1 MTRMATSSRLRTAT
15 RESPDG
21 DETGDAG
28 GRGGSPAKIVI
39 PIVVAVIVAGL
50 GIVAV
55 VLYCR
60 RGSRFTYFSAFGGF
74 GKGRM
79 SSGGS
84 EMAHITIFDGMPG
97 GRLRETDSS
106 EDLPWSTKHL
116 LSYTE
121 ANC

>member
-1 MTRMATSSRLRTAT
+1 MTRMATSSRPRTAT

-21 DETGDAG
+21 DKTGDAG

-39 PIVVAVIVAGL
+39 PIVAVVIITGL
-50 GIVAV
+50 GIVV
-55 VLYCR
+55 LVLYCR
-60 RGSRFTYFSAFGGF
+60 RGGRLTDFGAFGGF

-97 GRLRETDSS
+97 GKPRETDSS